1 LYLCTRIRKKG
12 SQRRYTFAHH
22 LTTMPTNK
30 NAMTRYK
37 ILDTLLS
44 DRYHCYTLD
53 SLTEIVGQRLEE
65 IGQSPVTRRQI
76 EKDLLYIETDLEGD
90 IERYTADGEACF
102 NKKLMK
108 TVYRKGVR
116 YSDPS
121 FSIFKKKLSE
131 DEKNLMRDLL
141 SLVGQF
147 DGLPEL
153 GAMEDMRQR
162 LQLGEEKRCIALSK
176 NPLDGTNTFGML
188 YSAISHKQVVELT
201 YHTYR
206 NANETK
212 QIIVSP
218 QLLKEYNR
226 RWFLICIAN
235 ADKKVLTF
243 ALDQLDTIAQCPT
256 YKYKEYDGDLNE
268 RYEDIVGITYYENK
282 PVEHIV
288 FWVSDNS
295 VNHVL
300 TKPIHESQKHY
311 TGDNESALRKQ
322 YKLLHN
328 GVFCSIDC
336 IVNYELIREL
346 MSFGPELLV
355 LEPAT
360 LTNEIGEKLYTHYK
374 AYEKV

>member
-1 LYLCTRIRKKG
+1 
-12 SQRRYTFAHH
+12 
-22 LTTMPTNK
+22 MPTNK
-30 NAMTRYK
+30 NALTRYK
-37 ILDTLLS
+37 ILDELLS

-53 SLTEIVGQRLEE
+53 SLTEIVGRRMEE
-65 IGQSPVTRRQI
+65 MGQSPVTRRQI

-90 IERYTADGEACF
+90 IERYTANGDACF

-153 GAMEDMRQR
+153 EALEDMRQR
-162 LQLGEEKRCIALSK
+162 LQLGEEKQCIALSK
-176 NPLDGTNTFGML
+176 NPLEGTNTFGTL

-201 YHTYR
+201 YHTYKGT
-206 NANETK
+206 NTK
-212 QIIVSP
+212 KRIFVSP

-235 ADKKVLTF
+235 KDNKVLTF
-243 ALDQLDTIAQCPT
+243 ALDQLDAITQCPT
-256 YKYKEYDGDLNE
+256 YTYKEYDGDINE
-268 RYEDIVGITYYENK
+268 RYEDIIGVTYYEK
-282 PVEHIV
+282 KRVEHII
-288 FWVSDNS
+288 FWASDNS
-295 VNHVL
+295 ENYVM

-311 TGDNESALRKQ
+311 TGDNELALRKQ
-322 YKLLHN
+322 YDLLQ
-328 GVFCSIDC
+328 GGAFYSIDC
-336 IVNYELIREL
+336 IINYELIREM
-346 MSFGPELLV
+346 MSFGPDLLV
-355 LEPAT
+355 LKPNK
-360 LTNEIGEKLYTHYK
+360 LRNEIEYRLYAHQD

>member
-1 LYLCTRIRKKG
+1 
-12 SQRRYTFAHH
+12 
-22 LTTMPTNK
+22 MPTNK
-30 NAMTRYK
+30 NALTRYK
-37 ILDTLLS
+37 ILDELLS

-65 IGQSPVTRRQI
+65 MGQSSVTRRQI

-90 IERYTADGEACF
+90 IERYTANGDACF

-153 GAMEDMRQR
+153 ETLEDMRQR
-162 LQLGEEKRCIALSK
+162 LQLGEEKQCIAISK
-176 NPLDGTNTFGML
+176 NPLEGTNTFGTL
-188 YSAISHKQVVELT
+188 YSSISHKQVVELT
-201 YHTYR
+201 YHTYHDA
-206 NANETK
+206 NAKNR
-212 QIIVSP
+212 IIVSP

-226 RWFLICIAN
+226 RWFLICIAHTDN
-235 ADKKVLTF
+235 KVLTF
-243 ALDQLDTIAQCPT
+243 ALDQLDAITQYPT

-268 RYEDIVGITYYENK
+268 RYEDIVGITYYEDR
-282 PVEHIV
+282 PIEHIV

-295 VNHVL
+295 MNHVM

-311 TGDNESALRKQ
+311 TSDKEAALRKQ
-322 YKLLHN
+322 YHLLQ
-328 GVFCSIDC
+328 GGAFYSIDC

-346 MSFGPELLV
+346 MSFGPDLLV
-355 LEPAT
+355 LEPT
-360 LTNEIGEKLYTHYK
+360 SIVDEIVDKINKYANAYK
-374 AYEKV
+374 F